1 MAISN
6 YIRSLRDRIGTELL
20 QVPSVAAII
29 RDDGG
34 RILLQRRT
42 SDGAWSLPAGAIDP
56 GESPAHAV
64 AREVREETGLR
75 VVPERIVGVFGGRGF
90 SHTYA
95 NGDRVEYLVVL
106 FACRVVGGE
115 PGGEDDETAE
125 LRYFEPGEMPE
136 LALAY
141 PRHLFAN
148 DPGGDPYFMWDGDPN
163 E

>member
-1 MAISN
+1 MAISS
-6 YIRSLRDRIGTELL
+6 YIRNLRDRIGTELL

-29 RDDGG
+29 RDGEG

-56 GESPAHAV
+56 GEAPAHAM
-64 AREVREETGLR
+64 AREVREETGLH
-75 VVPERIVGVFGGRGF
+75 VVPERVVGVFGGEGF
-90 SHTYA
+90 SHTYE

-115 PGGEDDETAE
+115 LGGEDDETAE
-125 LRYFEPGEMPE
+125 LRYFKPGEMPE
-136 LALAY
+136 LASAY
-141 PRHLFAN
+141 PRHLFA
-148 DPGGDPYFMWDGDPN
+148 DDADSAPYFRWESDRK